1 MADNYVVLY
10 EEDVPGAKLT
20 KDLDDCSGEE
30 LKRWLQ
36 CHGLKKTGKKIELIE
51 IVRLSIGIIK
61 VDPKIDGGKWYEYKE
76 LVVSQKIPVQ
86 MFQFLQMIGNNFL
99 LVIYRQCITM
109 VIYIIT

>member
-1 MADNYVVLY
+1 MADNSVVLY

-20 KDLDDCSGEE
+20 KDPDDCSVEE

-61 VDPKIDGGKWYEYKE
+61 VDPKIDGGKWYEYKRTGN
-76 LVVSQKIPVQ
+76 LAKDSGTDVSVPSDDWKQFPSRSIPS
-86 MFQFLQMIGNNFL
+86 MYN
-99 LVIYRQCITM
+99 
-109 VIYIIT
+109 